1 MKIKDFI
8 MKDAKYGNGLIIK
21 WHDKLLFAIGKK
33 DFWKKD
39 NGRTIVTYTAVG
51 GNLEQGES
59 FIESSHR
66 EALEELGTDIEII
79 SSDNTILFN
88 FESRKKKYIN
98 LEEKIKPAIIYYKIL
113 QSQDK
118 LSVCTYLAQL
128 KGNPKPSMEVPA
140 LLLLKENQLL
150 KNNTLSELLKN
161 GAEIIE
167 QTNIPR
173 NSTMK
178 PFGSAEILRELNTK
192 ERENILRF

>member
-1 MKIKDFI
+1 M
-8 MKDAKYGNGLIIK
+8 
-21 WHDKLLFAIGKK
+21 
-33 DFWKKD
+33 
-39 NGRTIVTYTAVG
+39 
-51 GNLEQGES
+51 
-59 FIESSHR
+59 
-66 EALEELGTDIEII
+66 GTDIEII

-98 LEEKIKPAIIYYKIL
+98 LEEKIKPAIIYNKIL

-140 LLLLKENQLL
+140 LLLLKENQLF
-150 KNNTLSELLKN
+150 KNNILSELLKN

-192 ERENILRF
+192 EREIILRF